1 MADELNQTPTLNEGL
16 RLTLNL
22 PEIDPT
28 ALGAAVAPQ
37 EVQPTQPAQ
46 ELQQFSEPEV
56 VEDKPVKWGSKEW
69 TDVALSPIRGV
80 LAAGQSAYELMD
92 TITFD
97 ALPDIQGKIGGRSET
112 DAGKIIE
119 GITQFAV
126 GFGVTGGVL
135 GAAFKGAQAVKLLA
149 NPLVGGAIKGAVT
162 DFSFMD
168 AHQERLA
175 NLIQSVPE
183 LQNPIAAYLASDKD
197 EGEIEGRIKNALEG
211 LGVGVAVDAAAHVI
225 GQGLKALKKGQKA
238 RLEGAEPQAV
248 ADAMQAEIK
257 PIDVKHDEAFRAS
270 PTLEARRDLPEGYL
284 AVKEK
289 SLDNLVKMRDEL
301 RSRQQIGSKNRSKER
316 ATGLDAFSSRVEQ
329 EINRGKYGQ
338 DLTRNQLDT
347 VRDFAKRVGE
357 DLFSDI
363 KLSIK
368 QSKGDFDGTM
378 GNYANGLITIY
389 SNAIKR
395 GSFTRTNFHELF
407 HHISRFST
415 DAELDVIRN
424 ELVSAR
430 KSFASENNWFNNI
443 WDGKSTSDIRI
454 NKDAYEALV
463 KQAPEA
469 VDFMRPISS
478 GIGKDTY
485 QFLRGD
491 DKHYRLTN
499 LDEMFAERMADLT
512 EERFSTE
519 QGGIWKKAQSFI
531 VNAWAGFKK
540 LFGANSSRAMFNDI
554 IAGKMSSRDVRFRSI
569 FGNDIKDDEI
579 DELVMSAIRGKTS
592 TQVAN
597 ITQRILQTAKTSDD
611 IAKTIKA
618 VAEVVEARAK
628 EVRPS
633 SWQDLAAVMRKQI
646 DDSLAAGGK
655 SFTTAEEL
663 LSDVS
668 PLNFAERTSKA
679 LAARRLYSMHIEAE
693 ATRISDLLNKG
704 EFTDDEAI
712 KSAELLHAA
721 YKIIDADKKLATTSS
736 RALSSRRKSVFD
748 AVAENKPVP
757 MVSGNVQDAAKQ
769 GVDMAAKQTEASS
782 EKDIFKSL
790 FNNNFKEYLAQDP
803 AKAKQDL
810 KRVMDMLARGDDPLE
825 VAETAAKSISTSG
838 RIMDTTL
845 ELFINNLFSLKT
857 CVVNSM
863 SGSMQLL
870 LRPLEIAIGRGF
882 DKAGRTYMK
891 QAYHQMTADMSQAIE
906 YFKKSFVE
914 ERGTFGATQAEVGD
928 LPKAISADY
937 WNIKSEQNPVAAQ
950 IVNGLGRGVRVFSA
964 TNQAMDS
971 AIKFLGMRSNAAG
984 RFMHDAYEMGL
995 QGDQA
1000 KQYVSDKLKTFFNE
1014 RGLVNSQSGAF
1025 VAAAKEANERGLKGM
1040 QRVDYINNRAMAFWD
1055 KNRDNVG
1062 DFIQQQGREITNTR
1076 DFGKD
1081 PGFWGKAAN
1090 DIAAL
1095 VKENPPLRFFVPFVK
1110 TPAQLLRWVAEHT
1123 PTAGPLKS
1131 LNKTTV
1137 EELASSDPLVRAG
1150 AQGRLRVGT
1159 ALWASA
1165 GALALSGKITGYGPN
1180 DPRERKALM
1189 ATGWKPYAFKLG
1201 DSYIQF
1207 NRLDPIASFFGIAAD
1222 VSYQVQTGV
1231 EQDDSFQS
1239 IVFQAAWLPLQQN
1252 FTNKTY
1258 MRGFSDML
1266 DLLNSDKE
1274 DSIER
1279 AVLNRIAV
1287 LIPGGLANSAAA
1299 LGQDF
1304 SVGSSTQTGDYLL
1317 RRIPGLTGLV
1327 DRNRNILG
1335 EAIDVTP
1342 TVAKA
1347 IDAFNP
1353 FVTGYDKGDKVVNE
1367 LANLRH
1373 PFSPPPKKLG
1383 NVVDLTSFNNNK
1395 GQTAYDRYS
1404 ELVGT
1409 VEVRG
1414 ATLRKEM
1421 SRLFASRQYKA
1432 LPTRVQDGEIDARV
1446 TAVNRLISKYRA
1458 KAREQLLKEFP
1469 EVAKAWGKKQI
1480 LDQQSRKSVK
1490 GLRSLI

>member
-22 PEIDPT
+22 PEIEPT

-37 EVQPTQPAQ
+37 EVQPQQPAQ
-46 ELQQFSEPEV
+46 ELQPFSEPEV
-56 VEDKPVKWGSKEW
+56 VEDKPVEWGTKEW

-112 DAGKIIE
+112 EAGKIIE

-211 LGVGVAVDAAAHVI
+211 LGVGVAVDAAAQVI

-248 ADAMQAEIK
+248 ADAMKAEIK
-257 PIDVKHDEAFRAS
+257 PVEVKQVEPQVAAPVVEDSPILKSEDGSIALKQADQTATPTVIAS
-270 PTLEARRDLPEGYL
+270 
-284 AVKEK
+284 
-289 SLDNLVKMRDEL
+289 S
-301 RSRQQIGSKNRSKER
+301 
-316 ATGLDAFSSRVEQ
+316 Q
-329 EINRGKYGQ
+329 E
-338 DLTRNQLDT
+338 LDT
-347 VRDFAKRVGE
+347 
-357 DLFSDI
+357 
-363 KLSIK
+363 
-368 QSKGDFDGTM
+368 
-378 GNYANGLITIY
+378 
-389 SNAIKR
+389 
-395 GSFTRTNFHELF
+395 
-407 HHISRFST
+407 
-415 DAELDVIRN
+415 
-424 ELVSAR
+424 
-430 KSFASENNWFNNI
+430 
-443 WDGKSTSDIRI
+443 
-454 NKDAYEALV
+454 
-463 KQAPEA
+463 
-469 VDFMRPISS
+469 
-478 GIGKDTY
+478 
-485 QFLRGD
+485 
-491 DKHYRLTN
+491 
-499 LDEMFAERMADLT
+499 
-512 EERFSTE
+512 
-519 QGGIWKKAQSFI
+519 
-531 VNAWAGFKK
+531 
-540 LFGANSSRAMFNDI
+540 
-554 IAGKMSSRDVRFRSI
+554 
-569 FGNDIKDDEI
+569 
-579 DELVMSAIRGKTS
+579 LVMDAIRAQNGETS
-592 TQVAN
+592 VK

-611 IAKTIKA
+611 IAKTINA
-618 VAEVVEARAK
+618 VADVVEARAK

-646 DDSLAAGGK
+646 DDSIAAGGK
-655 SFTTAEEL
+655 SFTTADEL

-757 MVSGNVQDAAKQ
+757 MVSGKAKESATQGAEIAAKP
-769 GVDMAAKQTEASS
+769 TEASS

-870 LRPLEIAIGRGF
+870 LRPLEIALGRGF

-891 QAYHQMTADMSQAIE
+891 QAYHQMTADLSQAIE

-1207 NRLDPIASFFGIAAD
+1207 SRLDPIASFFGIAAD

-1373 PFSPPPKKLG
+1373 PFSPTPKKLG

-1469 EVAKAWGKKQI
+1469 DVAKAWGKKQI